1 MSGLLKFLAAAG
13 LLVFLIWAGYGFFS
27 RPDVQQHL
35 QDARQGSMTA
45 PIAAGQNLGQ
55 AIRDADDRAAQQIK
69 CAGRSDC

>member
-13 LLVFLIWAGYGFFS
+13 LLCVLIWAGYGFFN

-35 QDARQGSMTA
+35 AEARQGSMTA

-55 AIRDADDRAAQQIK
+55 AIRHADDSAAQEIN
-69 CAGRSDC
+69 CAGRSSC